1 MIDKIT
7 TVEAGV
13 RRLLDLRGRP
23 VPDFRI
29 ESRPEGEYHDILI
42 WNGQRI
48 PLFDTHFDARLYR
61 MAAYGNDAEQNCT
74 LNVYSFVGRDIPMDE
89 HLYRELDI
97 AELLLHSP
105 IQKLT
110 AFIQGYAVNL
120 IAVTENTC
128 CANMD
133 LGCGMAPGSVSQFQH
148 RLITQHGMT
157 SDRGAGILTENH
169 QINIYSQ
176 DSTEAVTYDDNEF
189 YLYGLNEG
197 QVAQALAV
205 HAILTGK
212 TYPGNPGAGPD
223 FWKAWEAREARLQA
237 AVRAVH
243 ESDRLGRTVTLEEVC
258 A

>member
-1 MIDKIT
+1 MTEKLT
-7 TVEAGV
+7 SAAEGV
-13 RRLLDLRGRP
+13 RKLLTIRRLP
-23 VPDFRI
+23 VPEFSI
-29 ESRPEGEYHDILI
+29 EPRRPGSYHDTLV
-42 WNGQRI
+42 WNGRRI
-48 PLFDTHFDARLYR
+48 PLFDTHYDARLYR
-61 MAAYGNDAEQNCT
+61 MAAYGNDADKNCT
-74 LNVYSFVGRDIPMDE
+74 LNVYSFVGCDVPMDE

-105 IQKLT
+105 VKKVT
-110 AFIQGYAVNL
+110 AFIRGHAANL
-120 IAVTENTC
+120 IAVMENTC
-128 CANMD
+128 CANLD
-133 LGCGMAPGSVSQFQH
+133 LGCAMAPGSVNQCQH

-157 SDRGAGILTENH
+157 CDRGAGDMTVNH
-169 QINIYSQ
+169 QINVFGQ
-176 DSTEAVTYDDNEF
+176 DATLTFDDDEY
-189 YLYGLNEG
+189 YLYGLDDA

-212 TYPGNPGAGPD
+212 TYPGNPEAGPD